1 MQFFL
6 YKIIKAVFWLS
17 LIASTTLYFHK
28 DELPEASFYDLEL
41 LDDPIQTGTRKESF
55 TTHANDQ
62 EYRISPKYDYELDG
76 VIVSYHNADDFSD
89 STHHGRWKDFINLR
103 DLCVI
108 WGSNVESEVYR
119 EMEFHN
125 GTWTCWY
132 AWPNSEVRGRFNE
145 SMLSNN
151 HVLIDDEI
159 VKDKLMRAE
168 PGDHI
173 RLKGMLVEYSNPG
186 NGFHRG
192 TSVTRTDRGIHACE
206 TVYVNDF
213 EIVKKANPNLRLFY
227 NISFWTAIASLAGI
241 ILMIIFL
248 PYRGRYA

>member
-1 MQFFL
+1 MQFVL
-6 YKIIKAVFWLS
+6 EKTIKTVFWLS
-17 LIASTTLYFHK
+17 LFACVTLYFHK
-28 DELPEASFYDLEL
+28 DELPATSFYDLEQ
-41 LDDPIQTGTRKESF
+41 LDDPIQTRTSKDSF
-55 TTHANDQ
+55 TTRANDQ
-62 EYRISPKYDYELDG
+62 EYLITPRFDYELDG

-89 STHHGRWKDFINLR
+89 STHHRRWKDFINLR

-108 WGSNVESEVYR
+108 WGSNIETGVYQD
-119 EMEFHN
+119 MEFHN
-125 GTWTCWY
+125 STWTCWY

-159 VKDKLMRAE
+159 VKDKLMQAE

-192 TSVTRTDRGIHACE
+192 TSVTRTDRGNQACE
-206 TVYVNDF
+206 TIYVNDF
-213 EIVKKANPNLRLFY
+213 EIVKKANPQLRLFY
-227 NISFWTAIASLAGI
+227 TISFWTAILSLAGI
-241 ILMIIFL
+241 VMMIIFF
-248 PYRGRYA
+248 PFKGRYT